1 VTPAA
6 APPVWL
12 RVFAEQGRVKLANLV
27 TLSRAL
33 LIAPILGLL
42 IAGHGPAALG
52 LYLVAAATDLV
63 DGWLARRSGQAS
75 AFGAQ
80 LDAVVDNL
88 FSLAILAFLLLADPG
103 LGHRHPV
110 ALAALFGGPVAYLG
124 LSWLLS
130 RRVLMFHVW
139 SAKAGAFLLFC
150 LWPLVALSH
159 WEGWVIIS
167 ALLVG
172 GSRLEQ
178 LLLILRGGR
187 DLDAPHGLVRIAP
200 AAVEPGRLSCD

>member
-12 RVFAEQGRVKLANLV
+12 RVFAEEGRLKLANLV
-27 TLSRAL
+27 TLARGG
-33 LIAPILGLL
+33 LIAPILALL
-42 IAGHGPAALG
+42 AGGQTRAALA
-52 LYLVAAATDLV
+52 LYLVAAATDLI
-63 DGWLARRSGQAS
+63 DGWLARRTGQAS

-88 FSLAILAFLLLADPG
+88 FSLAILAFLALACPG
-103 LGHRHPV
+103 ILARHPV
-110 ALAALFGGPVAYLG
+110 ALAVLFGAPVAYLG

-130 RRVLMFHVW
+130 RRVLMFHFW

-150 LWPLVALSH
+150 LWPLIAASH
-159 WEGWVIIS
+159 WEGWV
-167 ALLVG
+167 ALTAVLVG

-178 LLLILRGGR
+178 VVFILRGGR
-187 DLDAPHGLVRIAP
+187 QLDAPHGLARR
-200 AAVEPGRLSCD
+200 EGTPGGRRGPSGL